1 MLADQKFG
9 HLAKNQEYQ
18 LDTIIG
24 GWGATAKAGDY
35 ATAKA
40 GDIATASENVTVVTA
55 TTEKA

>member
-24 GWGATAKAGDY
+24 GWGATAKAGD
-35 ATAKA
+35 
-40 GDIATASENVTVVTA
+40 IATASENVTVVTT